1 MSSRMMK
8 RWMENLGS
16 GSGGGGSAD
25 GRLSPRDAMERFRE
39 RVAQHVQESQER
51 RERQEEQ
58 QQTRVN
64 RVDAIWQRAAEE
76 VNNRTEGE

>member
-1 MSSRMMK
+1 MSSRAMH
-8 RWMENLGS
+8 RFLENLGS
-16 GSGGGGSAD
+16 GAGGSAD
-25 GRLSPRDAMERFRE
+25 GRLSPQDAMARFRE

-51 RERQEEQ
+51 REAQEEM

-76 VNNRTEGE
+76 ANDQKEGA

>member
-1 MSSRMMK
+1 M
-8 RWMENLGS
+8 
-16 GSGGGGSAD
+16 A
-25 GRLSPRDAMERFRE
+25 RFRE

-51 RERQEEQ
+51 REAQEEM

-76 VNNRTEGE
+76 VNDQKEGA